1 MENLLQANFIIY
13 LFINNNFNNLITWN
27 INL

>member
-1 MENLLQANFIIY
+1 MANPFQASLVIY
-13 LFINNNFNNLITWN
+13 LFINNNFNDLIAQN